1 MTTINKVMLI
11 GHIGKTPEHRKLDG
25 DVSVVSF
32 PLATSVTIKKD
43 GKPVEETEWHNIVL
57 WREMAD
63 AARQVLEK
71 GKLVYIE
78 GKMHTRSFEKDGVK
92 RYATEIIAHNFTLLG
107 RKNDFATPPDE
118 VAINNNNEF

>member
-11 GHIGKTPEHRKLDG
+11 GHIGKTPEYRKLDG

-32 PLATSVTIKKD
+32 PLATSVTIKRE

-57 WREMAD
+57 WREVAD
-63 AARQVLEK
+63 AASQVLEK

-78 GKMHTRSFEKDGVK
+78 GKLHTRSFEKDGIK
-92 RYATEIIAHNFTLLG
+92 RYATEIIAQNFTLLG
-107 RKNDFATPPDE
+107 RKSDFAPPADE
-118 VAINNNNEF
+118 VAV

>member
-11 GHIGKTPEHRKLDG
+11 GHIGKTPEYRKLDG

-32 PLATSVTIKKD
+32 PLATSTTVKKD
-43 GKPVEETEWHNIVL
+43 GRPVEETEWHNIVL

-63 AARQVLEK
+63 AANNILEK

-78 GKMHTRSFEKDGVK
+78 GKLRTRSFEKDGIK
-92 RYATEIIAHNFTLLG
+92 RYATEIIAQNFTLLG
-107 RKNDFATPPDE
+107 RKSDFEISSDHEMAK
-118 VAINNNNEF
+118 